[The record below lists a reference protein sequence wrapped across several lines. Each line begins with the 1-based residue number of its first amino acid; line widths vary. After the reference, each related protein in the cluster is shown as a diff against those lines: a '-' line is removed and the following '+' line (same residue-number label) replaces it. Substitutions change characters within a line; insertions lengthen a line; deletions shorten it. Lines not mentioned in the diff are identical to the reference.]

1 MPPRGLNSETRKREQ
16 TEAARKQSDGL
27 HGAEA
32 QSKKYALFSRS
43 PWNPHFKSVISK
55 PARFEP

>member
-27 HGAEA
+27 HGGGET
-32 QSKKYALFSRS
+32 QSKK
-43 PWNPHFKSVISK
+43 
-55 PARFEP
+55 